1 MTRTKRSRPEIS
13 DAEEAAIQAG
23 IACDA
28 DNPELTDEQLKS
40 LRPAKEVMPSA
51 LYEALVKRGRG
62 RPRLDESAKKVIVKL
77 RVDPDVLEAFK
88 ADGPGWQTRMNDILK
103 KALNEARNKAI
114 RSR

>member
-1 MTRTKRSRPEIS
+1 MTRTKRSLPEIS
-13 DAEEAAIQAG
+13 DAEEAAIQVG
-23 IACDA
+23 IARDA

-40 LRPAKEVMPSA
+40 LRAAKEVMPRGF
-51 LYEALVKRGRG
+51 YEELVERARG
-62 RPRLDESAKKVIVKL
+62 RPRLDEAAKKVIVKL

-103 KALNEARNKAI
+103 KAVAEGRNKFV